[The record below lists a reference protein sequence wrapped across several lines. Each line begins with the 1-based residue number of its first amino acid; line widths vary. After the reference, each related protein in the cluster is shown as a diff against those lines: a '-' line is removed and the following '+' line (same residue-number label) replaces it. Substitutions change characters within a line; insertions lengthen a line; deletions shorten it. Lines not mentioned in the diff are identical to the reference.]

1 MSGLSLSGNWIALAI
16 VLLIGIVFYLA
27 WRNITKAVED
37 RQRDNHPPTILN
49 PPPPPSNPDPQSR
62 EWSEKVI
69 EWERHISEHRFEDW
83 N

>member
-1 MSGLSLSGNWIALAI
+1 MLMLNERWLVLAT
-16 VLLIGIVFYLA
+16 VLLIGLMFWLA
-27 WRNITKAVED
+27 WRNIDKAVKN

-49 PPPPPSNPDPQSR
+49 PPPPPPNPDPASR

-69 EWERHISEHRFEDW
+69 EYERHITERRFEDW